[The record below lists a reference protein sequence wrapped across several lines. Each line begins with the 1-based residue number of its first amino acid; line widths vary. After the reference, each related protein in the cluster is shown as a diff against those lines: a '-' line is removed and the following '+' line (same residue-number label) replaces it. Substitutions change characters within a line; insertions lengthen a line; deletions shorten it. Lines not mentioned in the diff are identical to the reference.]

1 MITRP
6 KLIGRSETF
15 WAHFLRTVG
24 LVTLFIL
31 LKLEIFTTLEFV
43 VHSEDILEG
52 GGGLFEFYSP

>member
-24 LVTLFIL
+24 LVTLFIFPM

-43 VHSEDILEG
+43 VHLEDIHEG
-52 GGGLFEFYSP
+52 GGIV